1 MFNKVTITI
10 TNERRDIQ
18 TSLNE
23 QMITEFCTP
32 AELRL
37 CRLNASWMEINYY
50 FQRTVGGQCSQD
62 ERSRAKGKSALILW
76 LLSSG
81 KDISAYAQSVGV
93 TDVELE
99 IDLIL
104 ARASMFT
111 APDDISKMAIGPP
124 HRSSLG
130 IGWRRGSHR
139 CRVPEILSSHA
150 RGMQG

>member
-18 TSLNE
+18 TSLNK

-50 FQRTVGGQCSQD
+50 FQRAVGEQRSQD
-62 ERSRAKGKSALILW
+62 KRSRSKGKDALILL
-76 LLSSG
+76 LLSGG

-93 TDVELE
+93 TDVE
-99 IDLIL
+99 
-104 ARASMFT
+104 
-111 APDDISKMAIGPP
+111 
-124 HRSSLG
+124 
-130 IGWRRGSHR
+130 
-139 CRVPEILSSHA
+139 
-150 RGMQG
+150 